1 MNLRRI
7 LSQAALIIG
16 TLVFAL
22 GLQAYA
28 QTYTAPTATPPTGNA
43 QAPLDTGSAGNFKAG
58 ELVTN
63 MSSNGQLGSALDGL
77 VAGGNIVATGDIC
90 SQSSGIC
97 LNNLITGVTAG
108 TGLTG
113 GGTSGNVTVSAN
125 YGGSF
130 EVISGGTT
138 CVQKNPTTN
147 SCSCSSG
154 YNQSVKFYENSFGNI
169 ACYGTNELIKCV
181 PQGFP
186 YTPPPQTYSAC

>member
-28 QTYTAPTATPPTGNA
+28 QTYTAPTQGPTGGNA
-43 QAPLDTGSAGNFKAG
+43 QAPLDTGAAINFKAG

-77 VAGGNIVATGDIC
+77 VAGGNIVATGDVC
-90 SQSSGIC
+90 SQSSGKC
-97 LNNLITGVTAG
+97 LNSLGGGITGVTAG

-113 GGTSGNVTVSAN
+113 GGTSGNVTLNVKTTAVYDCSVVSGYQCLDRA
-125 YGGSF
+125 
-130 EVISGGTT
+130 
-138 CVQKNPTTN
+138 N
-147 SCSCSSG
+147 SCIPGLSLESSCVEYYLKIGLNPGSPSG
-154 YNQSVKFYENSFGNI
+154 
-169 ACYGTNELIKCV
+169 CYG
-181 PQGFP
+181 
-186 YTPPPQTYSAC
+186 YSHQCRFVGYLVEP

>member
-7 LSQAALIIG
+7 LSQAALVIG
-16 TLVFAL
+16 TLVFAI

-28 QTYTAPTATPPTGNA
+28 QTYTAPTATPPNGNA
-43 QAPLDTGSAGNFKAG
+43 QAPLDTGSAVNFKAG

-77 VAGGNIVATGDIC
+77 VAGGNIVATGDVC

-113 GGTSGNVTVSAN
+113 GGTSGNVTLNVKTTTAV
-125 YGGSF
+125 YDCGGGSTS
-130 EVISGGTT
+130 VCLTRANACNSGLGLVSS
-138 CVQKNPTTN
+138 CVAYHFSNGLNPG
-147 SCSCSSG
+147 SPSG
-154 YNQSVKFYENSFGNI
+154 CFGRLEQ
-169 ACYGTNELIKCV
+169 CRFVGYLVE
-181 PQGFP
+181 P
-186 YTPPPQTYSAC
+186 